1 MLNLRWLIVLLVVLF
16 LLPVN
21 QFWHPFS
28 ETTASIVH
36 KDKSVV
42 VIPKK
47 QVSPQVILIVKNQD
61 GKLIKVLAHQEQF
74 SQFVNFQVANLE
86 KANQQIRQQVKT
98 ELMEGL
104 DSIFDNVVGNIPQ
117 LANWYY
123 AYGTQY
129 QLLWESFNS
138 ALHHLLDAEMQD
150 AIKNDLEKIVQNHYE
165 YEVLKPELL
174 DAKLTQLYQEVLNSA
189 SDSYLRAI
197 ANMEDNFQIFIAENT
212 TYLSGSDSISELQID
227 WSANIRKLKIAPDAQ
242 FTLGGIRSISFATVG
257 GIIGSRF
264 VLPFIRTAMMT
275 VAGGSVGVT
284 AGPGGVIVGA
294 SAGLA
299 IDWVMLQ
306 GTELLTRP
314 EFEQE
319 LLETVNLTKEI
330 IKNKLLSALLDTVEV
345 QHQDLMQLIV
355 KF

>member
-1 MLNLRWLIVLLVVLF
+1 MLNLRWLIVLLAVLF

-21 QFWHPFS
+21 HFWHPFS
-28 ETTASIVH
+28 ETTAIVH
-36 KDKSVV
+36 KDKTVV
-42 VIPKK
+42 EIPKN
-47 QVSPQVILIVKNQD
+47 QVSPKVLLIFKNQD

-74 SQFVNFQVANLE
+74 SQFVNLQVANLE
-86 KANQQIRQQVKT
+86 KANQRIRQQVKT

-104 DSIFDNVVGNIPQ
+104 DSIFDNVVGNIPK

-123 AYGTQY
+123 SYGTQY

-150 AIKNDLEKIVQNHYE
+150 AIKNDLEIIVQKHYE

-174 DAKLTQLYQEVLNSA
+174 DAELTRLYQQVLNSA
-189 SDSYLRAI
+189 SHSYLKEI
-197 ANMEDNFQIFIAENT
+197 ASFEDDLQIFIAKNT
-212 TYLSGSDSISELQID
+212 SYLSGSDSISELQID
-227 WSANIRKLKIAPDAQ
+227 WSANVRKLKIAPDAQ
-242 FTLGGIRSISFATVG
+242 FTLGGIRSITFSTFG
-257 GIIGSRF
+257 GIIGGRL
-264 VLPFIRTAMMT
+264 VLPFINRTMMT

-284 AGPGGVIVGA
+284 AGPVGVVVGA
-294 SAGLA
+294 TAGLA

-314 EFEQE
+314 QFEQE
-319 LLETVNLTKEI
+319 VLETVNLTKEI
-330 IKNKLLSALLDTVEV
+330 IKNKMLSALLDTVDV